1 MTVPSSTLFPT
12 TVVGSMPR
20 PTFVRELL
28 EPGAREELEEEAWDA
43 RMDAAV
49 AYMLAMMES
58 TGVDIITDG
67 EWRRRGY
74 TDVMAQMVD
83 GFTAGGPPA
92 AGAEPRPRYHTVVE
106 PMHNHR
112 HLIAEEAKF
121 MKERTDRKIK
131 VCLPSPFILGQRM
144 WDPEMSARAYP
155 TRRSFVEATIPFLRA
170 ELEAVRDVGVDVAQ
184 IDEPHISGFLDP
196 NARRLFDD
204 PETDIDFLVDCLN
217 QVVQGV
223 DGVRIALHV
232 CRFNRAREGWRNEGG
247 YQPVLP
253 ALKAIDVHE
262 YTLEYSIPVA
272 GDYAVLAELPEDR
285 RIALGCVD
293 CRSAHIDT
301 PDEIAGRVERAMS
314 YVDKERLLLTPD
326 CGFAPGMGSPIPLD
340 EPYLKLKNEVKAAE
354 MLRERY
360 G

>member
-1 MTVPSSTLFPT
+1 MNVPSSILFPT

-28 EPGAREELEEEAWDA
+28 EPESREELGEETWSA

-49 AYMLAMMES
+49 GYMLAMMES

-74 TDVMAQMVD
+74 TDVMAQMVE
-83 GFTAGGPPA
+83 GFGPTRPQ
-92 AGAEPRPRYHTVVE
+92 GPGPEPRPRYNVVVE
-106 PMHNHR
+106 PMRNHR
-112 HLIAEEAKF
+112 HLIADEARF

-144 WDPEMSARAYP
+144 WDPEMSAGAYP
-155 TRRSFVEATIPFLRA
+155 TRRSFVEATIPFLRG

-204 PETDIDFLVDCLN
+204 PETDMDFLVDCLN
-217 QVVQGV
+217 QMVQGV

-247 YQPVLP
+247 YEPVLP

-272 GDYAVLAELPEDR
+272 GDLAVLSELPEDR
-285 RIALGCVD
+285 GIALGCVD
-293 CRSAHIDT
+293 CRGAHIDT
-301 PDEIAGRVERAMS
+301 PEEIAGRVERAMR
-314 YVDKERLLLTPD
+314 YVDKERISLTPD

-340 EPYLKLKNEVKAAE
+340 EPYLKLKNEVRAAE